1 MIHSV
6 TNIPRPTRRR
16 LMRVAQQSSDHQY
29 VRRALA
35 VLALWETQDCVSE
48 AARRVCAARSTV
60 NRWRSLYE
68 EYGEQGLVPRQ
79 RGRTQWKSN
88 DEVLKCL
95 ESLLEDTPQS
105 LGDLRSRWSSELLA
119 KVLGERAGVTVHP
132 STVRRWLALLRFGY
146 RRARPTLHV
155 RDPRKAERMQAIEAA
170 LASQGGGTEVFY
182 VDEADVDL
190 NPRIGPA
197 WVRRGVQQ
205 ATPTPG
211 KNRKPYVA
219 GALNAR
225 TGRVIWAEYERK
237 STPLFLGLLHQLR
250 GSYRAAKRI
259 VLIADNY
266 IIHKSQAVQQA
277 FGERRGPA
285 GDGDAAVHRTRRPG
299 GCPGPVPESVRLL
312 HQKSQPGDRAGANRA
327 ACSSATAVSGSLC
340 VNLSLDTACLS

>member
-16 LMRVAQQSSDHQY
+16 LTRVAKRSPDHQH

-35 VLALWETQDCVSE
+35 MLALWETRSCVSE
-48 AARRVCAARSTV
+48 VARRVCAARSTV

-68 EYGEQGLVPRQ
+68 EYGEQGLVPQR

-88 DEVLKCL
+88 DEVLTCL

-105 LGDLRSRWSSELLA
+105 LGYLRSRWSSELLA
-119 KVLGERAGVTVHP
+119 KVLGERTGVAVHA
-132 STVRRWLALLRFGY
+132 STVRRWLALLHFGY
-146 RRARPTLHV
+146 RRARPTLHI

-170 LASQGGGTEVFY
+170 LANQGGGTEVFY

-190 NPRIGPA
+190 NPRIGLA
-197 WVRRGVQQ
+197 WMRRGVQQ
-205 ATPTPG
+205 AIPTPG
-211 KNRKPYVA
+211 KNRKHYVA

-225 TGRVIWAEYERK
+225 TGRVIWTEYERK

-266 IIHKSQAVQQA
+266 IIHKSRAVQRWLEQNPK
-277 FGERRGPA
+277 FEILFQPVYHPWVNKIELFWKSMHDTVTRNHQCRTIDELMGHVRRFLEVCQPY
-285 GDGDAAVHRTRRPG
+285 PG
-299 GCPGPVPESVRLL
+299 NA
-312 HQKSQPGDRAGANRA
+312 HAMAY
-327 ACSSATAVSGSLC
+327 TH
-340 VNLSLDTACLS
+340 